1 MSVRTLFIDRRPRG
15 RCRLL
20 RTRARPVHFRD
31 VRRPRPVGSSPGG
44 LHVPFVCLFAGL
56 PALWATVLFFPKRHP
71 TVSLRAYAGRSRAY
85 DAPSQAP
92 RLSFGFSGC
101 RIEVAARMATMPG

>member
-31 VRRPRPVGSSPGG
+31 VRRPRPVGSSPGS
-44 LHVPFVCLFAGL
+44 LRVPFVCSFAGL
-56 PALWATVLFFPKRHP
+56 LALWATVLFFPKRHP
-71 TVSLRAYAGRSRAY
+71 TVGFEAVRALTTLCPGRGDCICR
-85 DAPSQAP
+85 
-92 RLSFGFSGC
+92 RLS
-101 RIEVAARMATMPG
+101 